1 MSAIPGVP
9 VPAPSAPSTPQPRRR
24 VNGRHLRRR
33 DALHSYSLHFGPNMT
48 PMVDV
53 VMVIL
58 IFFMAFAAFMGNE
71 WFLRGAIPFDAG
83 RGNNASKPND
93 PLAPPPT
100 RLDVALDT
108 DGDGHTVV
116 SFLSFSRV
124 SMEQFEQRIG
134 EFPKSE
140 ATRNIEIVLRPT
152 GRVPYAD
159 TVRAH
164 AACDAVGIYKVGY
177 GVTRGG
183 SGATSGPPATP

>member
-1 MSAIPGVP
+1 
-9 VPAPSAPSTPQPRRR
+9 
-24 VNGRHLRRR
+24 
-33 DALHSYSLHFGPNMT
+33 MT

-58 IFFMAFAAFMGNE
+58 IFFMAFAAFLGSE
-71 WFLRGAIPFDAG
+71 WFLRAAIPFEAG
-83 RGNNASKPND
+83 RGKDASKTND

-100 RLDVALDT
+100 RLDVALDV
-108 DGDGHTVV
+108 DGNGHTVV

-124 SMEQFEQRIG
+124 SMEQFEQRIA
-134 EFPKSE
+134 EFPKSD

-159 TVRAH
+159 TVHAH
-164 AACDAVGIYKVGY
+164 EACDKVGIYKVGY

-183 SGATSGPPATP
+183 GGGGASSEPPATP